1 VSSYCTETDLY
12 EKGGAPRGIFANPAR
27 LIASVSASTDILTL
41 DDHGL
46 ALDTQGTL
54 RAEAGGSLPSP
65 LVADTVYYAIPVTTS
80 TFKLAATAG
89 GAAINLTTA
98 GSNVVVIVPLPVT
111 QWITS
116 ASALVDQMLV
126 SHAVPLA
133 APYPDL
139 VVQVTASLAAAYGL
153 SYVGHSQ
160 ANIESKL
167 QWAQQMLRHWSPGVP
182 LRGAN
187 VPASTNCAIRG
198 TTAGSDPRGWV
209 PTGGGGIP

>member
-1 VSSYCTETDLY
+1 MSSYCTETDLY

-27 LIASVSASTDILTL
+27 LISSVSASTDTLTL

-46 ALDTQGTL
+46 AIDTPVTL

-65 LVADTVYYAIPVTTS
+65 LVADAVYYAIPVTTS
-80 TFKLAATAG
+80 AFQLAASAG
-89 GAAINLTTA
+89 GSAINLTTA
-98 GSNVVVIVPLPVT
+98 GSNVVVIVPLPVSK
-111 QWITS
+111 WIES

-126 SHAVPLA
+126 GHAVPLTGTI
-133 APYPDL
+133 PDL
-139 VVQVTASLAAAYGL
+139 VIQVTATLAAGYGL
-153 SYVGHSQ
+153 AYVGHAQ

-167 QWAQQMLRHWSPGVP
+167 QWAQQMLRHWSPGAP

-187 VPASTNCAIRG
+187 VPASTNCAHRG

-209 PTGGGGIP
+209 PSGGGIP